1 MTGRPGAG
9 RGTKWHLSTT
19 TANTESQYSSRHTA
33 TSAGNRIAQKKQ
45 LLRKE
50 GGIMEKERKRKSHN
64 SLCALMGVVV
74 VVVDTLEGGCWAS
87 RVPPP
92 SPIYS
97 LSPLS
102 GFSAT
107 HPHFCT

>member
-45 LLRKE
+45 LLGKE
-50 GGIMEKERKRKSHN
+50 GGIVKKEKRKSHN